1 MSIAEGFESGF
12 NLALKARAFKTE
24 EEERKRK
31 MSLEEEKLD
40 IERQTFGLKEQEL
53 ESVRLRNEAM
63 MRSYDASA
71 QLNEAKAAGQ
81 ITQNQYNE
89 LKEGSSQKAQ
99 GFQQIQVLVDRLRN
113 LPPDPIAK
121 EEELYFISGASK
133 ALKDN
138 TGIDIFEVLS
148 PKTDLAYKNI
158 DPILQ
163 SGDFSL
169 FGPEYKDDL
178 TQIYQHDLNQFKGR
192 TFASKDGREGK
203 IKNIQLTGGFS
214 AADGGQAS
222 LIEALYTVDI
232 NGQEETFTGFLPD
245 AKSGIVKED
254 IEGTDAKAVSIA
266 DAIDVMSALR
276 TIHFSFQ
283 DKPEAYQLVKD
294 RAKWNMDLYDFS
306 DPDEKDKQDNVTIR
320 QIYTSMFEAY
330 TDAKAI
336 ATEETIDFSRPASE
350 QPDAVDAAIRRFSV
364 SFPDLVTEKNNDGL
378 LVIPKEYNGNIGK
391 YFGTMQPKYED
402 TVKMVN
408 NSGSF
413 AASNLKEN
421 QKPLYIFSNKAIK
434 YNENK
439 NSYISTLKDIYPTD
453 DIDRLLDQGTSLDLT
468 DEELLDFLHTQLT
481 NPQR

>member
-40 IERQTFGLKEQEL
+40 IERQTFDLKEQEL

-71 QLNEAKAAGQ
+71 QLNEARAAGQ
-81 ITQNQYNE
+81 INQNQFDE
-89 LKEGSSQKAQ
+89 LTEGKSQKAK
-99 GFQQIQVLVDRLRN
+99 GWKQVNALLNRLNN
-113 LPPDPIAK
+113 LPSDPVAR
-121 EEELYFISGASK
+121 EEELYFISGGSK
-133 ALKDN
+133 ALKDDF
-138 TGIDIFEVLS
+138 GIDIFEVLS
-148 PKTDLAYKNI
+148 PKTELAYKNI

-192 TFASKDGREGK
+192 NFASKDGREGK
-203 IKNIQLTGGFS
+203 IKKIQLTGGFS
-214 AADGGQAS
+214 AADEGQAS

-276 TIHFSFQ
+276 TITFSFQ
-283 DKPEAYQLVKD
+283 DKPAAYELAKE
-294 RAKWNMDLYDFS
+294 RAKYNIDLYD
-306 DPDEKDKQDNVTIR
+306 DKDLKEKDKQDNVTIR
-320 QIYTSMFEAY
+320 QIYTSMYENY
-330 TDAKAI
+330 IDQKAI
-336 ATEETIDFSRPASE
+336 AIEDTIDISLPASD
-350 QPDAVDAAIRRFSV
+350 QPEAVDAAIRRFSY
-364 SFPDLVTEKNNDGL
+364 SFPNLPLEKNEDGL
-378 LVIPKEYNGNIGK
+378 FVIPKEYNDNIGK
-391 YFGTMQPKYED
+391 YFGTMSPKYED
-402 TVKMVN
+402 TVAMVN
-408 NSGSF
+408 RGGDFSTD
-413 AASNLKEN
+413 NLKEN
-421 QKPLYIFSNKAIK
+421 QKPIYIFSNKAVK
-434 YNENK
+434 YNEEK
-439 NSYISTLKDIYPTD
+439 DSYIPILKDIYPAE

-468 DEELLDFLHTQLT
+468 DEELLDFLHVQLT

>member
-71 QLNEAKAAGQ
+71 QLNEARAAGQ
-81 ITQNQYNE
+81 INQNQFDE
-89 LKEGSSQKAQ
+89 LTEGKSTKAR
-99 GFQQIQVLVDRLRN
+99 GWKQVNALLNRLNN
-113 LPPDPIAK
+113 LPSDPVAR
-121 EEELYFISGASK
+121 EEELYFISGGSK
-133 ALKDN
+133 ALKDEF
-138 TGIDIFEVLS
+138 GIDIFEVLS
-148 PKTDLAYKNI
+148 PKTELAYKNI

-192 TFASKDGREGK
+192 NFASKDGREGK
-203 IKNIQLTGGFS
+203 IKKIQLTGGFS
-214 AADGGQAS
+214 AADEGQAS
-222 LIEALYTVDI
+222 LIEALYTVDV

-245 AKSGIVKED
+245 SKTGVVKED
-254 IEGTDAKAVSIA
+254 IEGTDAKAVSVS

-276 TIHFSFQ
+276 TITFSFQ
-283 DKPEAYQLVKD
+283 DKPDAYEL
-294 RAKWNMDLYDFS
+294 AKERTKYNIDLYDDK
-306 DPDEKDKQDNVTIR
+306 DPTEKDKQDNVTIR
-320 QIYTSMFEAY
+320 QIYTSLFENY
-330 TDAKAI
+330 TDQKAI
-336 ATEETIDFSRPASE
+336 ATEDTIDFSAPASS
-350 QPDAVDAAIRRFSV
+350 QPEAVDAAIRRFSV
-364 SFPDLVTEKNNDGL
+364 SFPNLVTETNDDGRF
-378 LVIPKEYNGNIGK
+378 VIPKEYNGNIGK
-391 YFGTMQPKYED
+391 YFATMQPRYED
-402 TVKMVN
+402 TVRMVN

-413 AASNLKEN
+413 ETGDLKEN

-434 YNENK
+434 YDENK

-453 DIDRLLDQGTSLDLT
+453 DIDRLLDQGISLDLT

>member
-71 QLNEAKAAGQ
+71 QLNEARAAGQ
-81 ITQNQYNE
+81 INKNQYDE
-89 LKEGSSQKAQ
+89 LIAGKSTKAK
-99 GFQQIQVLVDRLRN
+99 GWKQVNALLDRLSN
-113 LPPDPIAK
+113 LPSDPVAR
-121 EEELYFISGASK
+121 EEEFYFVSGGAK
-133 ALKDN
+133 VLKDDF
-138 TGIDIFEVLS
+138 GVDIFEVLS
-148 PKTDLAYKNI
+148 PKTQLAYKNI

-192 TFASKDGREGK
+192 NFASKDGREGK
-203 IKNIQLTGGFS
+203 IKKIQLTGGFS
-214 AADGGQAS
+214 AADEGQAS

-254 IEGTDAKAVSIA
+254 IEGTDAKAVSVS

-276 TIHFSFQ
+276 TITFSFE
-283 DKPEAYQLVKD
+283 DKPEVYELIKE
-294 RAKWNMDLYDFS
+294 RAKYKIDESEDEDLTA
-306 DPDEKDKQDNVTIR
+306 KDGEDNVTIR
-320 QIYTSMFEAY
+320 QMYFAALDNY

-336 ATEETIDFSRPASE
+336 AIELGLNFDETQEE
-350 QPDAVDAAIRRFSV
+350 QPSAVNQTIKRFSTYMPELKLEQN
-364 SFPDLVTEKNNDGL
+364 SEGL
-378 LVIPKEYNGNIGK
+378 YVIPKEYNGHIGK
-391 YFGTMQPKYED
+391 YFASVKPKYED
-402 TVKMVN
+402 AVATVN
-408 NSGSF
+408 RSPNLSIE
-413 AASNLKEN
+413 NLKED
-421 QKPLYIFSNKAIK
+421 QKAVYVFSSKPIM

-439 NSYISTLKDIYPTD
+439 DSYIPILKDIYPAD

-468 DEELLDFLHTQLT
+468 DEELLDFLHVQLT